1 MPHDPH
7 DPHGSHDSHDS
18 HGLGGAAFGSD
29 PGRNPLPVPADPLGR
44 WLRAVALGGQG
55 RYAQARAELEPL
67 RRMSGTE
74 PAVASLAASTQASLL
89 RQLGAHA
96 LASGYD
102 GAALALIGMTR
113 TGDRWW
119 HEARCDA
126 LTGLAAD
133 ALGCGRLALGRTLL
147 VRCEAYLSAVGE
159 PDTLWRQYVRLH
171 WVTAEI
177 ALAAGDFAAAT
188 VHAQAAVDRSAD
200 CPSVRHRIK
209 SELLFAASA
218 TGRPE
223 PDLALETAERVLVDA
238 GAHGLLPLR
247 WAAAM
252 LVDGVRPDPA
262 ARAIRDECADA
273 IARRGG
279 RFSK

>member
-1 MPHDPH
+1 MPNDRNDRNDQNDQNGPR
-7 DPHGSHDSHDS
+7 
-18 HGLGGAAFGSD
+18 GAAFGSD
-29 PGRNPLPVPADPLGR
+29 PGRNPLPVPPDPEGR

-55 RYAQARAELEPL
+55 RYAQARAELGRL
-67 RRMSGTE
+67 RRMSVTE
-74 PAVASLAASTQASLL
+74 PAIASLAASTQASLL
-89 RQLGAHA
+89 RQLGRHA

-102 GAALALIGMTR
+102 GSALALVGMAGGR
-113 TGDRWW
+113 DRRL

-133 ALGCGRLALGRTLL
+133 ALGCGRLALGRRLL
-147 VRCEAYLSAVGE
+147 ARCDEYLSAVAE
-159 PDTLWRQYVRLH
+159 PDVLWRQHIRLD
-171 WVTAEI
+171 WVSAEI
-177 ALAAGDFAAAT
+177 SLAAGDFGAAT
-188 VHAQAAVDRSAD
+188 GHAQAAVDRSAD

-209 SELLFAASA
+209 SALLFAASA

-223 PDLALETAERVLVDA
+223 PDLALETAQGVLVAA

-252 LVDGVRPDPA
+252 LVDGVSPDPG
-262 ARAIRDECADA
+262 ARAIRDDCAEA

-279 RFSK
+279 TFVG